1 MNTIKLLFVP
11 LALVAAPAHASE
23 TITYS
28 YDALGRV
35 VAVAHTGTVNNGLNA
50 AYSYDPAGN
59 RTAKTVIGSL
69 AAAAPAPH
77 TRSANLVSPAKPP
90 AARR

>member
-1 MNTIKLLFVP
+1 MKTTKWFCAA
-11 LALVAAPAHASE
+11 LALLAAPAYASE

-35 VAVAHTGTVNNGLNA
+35 VAVAHSGSVNNGLNA
-50 AYSYDPAGN
+50 AYSFDPAAN
-59 RTAKTVIGSL
+59 RTAKTVTGSL
-69 AAAAPAPH
+69 AAAPAPH